1 MAGYILRDGEKSVVL
16 RADQIDR
23 LLGRGDGDAALLYLC
38 LLRNDGAIE
47 PQRLM
52 QSLRF
57 SELRLRAAET
67 ALQELGLIDRPV
79 RPQPQEPAQEPVAY
93 TTEEV
98 RRALEED
105 GEFRMLT
112 DQTQNLLGKRLNTTD
127 LKSLMNLYSAVGLPA
142 DVIFLLVSHCVD
154 RTERRYGP
162 GRRPTIHQ
170 IEKEG
175 YYWAQQG
182 LFDQESAAAYLREYK
197 ARQSKLAAYM
207 QVLRLGDRRPIPAEE
222 KYITGWMN
230 MGFPPE
236 TVAIAY
242 EKTILK
248 KQELNWRYLNGIL
261 RRWHEENR
269 HTPEQAADEGRS
281 RGKQPAP
288 TQQQDTAVEKYLK
301 WGGGRSDGIRRKN
314 HAPGARPVFG
324 GQAAPPEPGRPAPPR
339 PLCTGAAPCGDRP
352 RAARHDEPNHLFGA
366 APRDGSRPR
375 HPRHPRRQPQP
386 AA

>member
-1 MAGYILRDGEKSVVL
+1 MASILIHTADESVTLTAQTVK
-16 RADQIDR
+16 R
-23 LLGRGDGDAALLYLC
+23 LLDRGDGDAALLYLA
-38 LLRNDGAIE
+38 LLRHHGTVQ
-47 PQRLM
+47 PR
-52 QSLRF
+52 SLAG
-57 SELRLRAAET
+57 ELRWEKSRIEAAEQ
-67 ALQELGLIDRPV
+67 ALRDLRLLAPAAEEIP
-79 RPQPQEPAQEPVAY
+79 EPADEKPSYQRDDIA
-93 TTEEV
+93 
-98 RRALEED
+98 RRLESSE
-105 GEFRMLT
+105 EFRLLT
-112 DQTQNLLGKRLNTTD
+112 AEVEKKLGKRLTTPD
-127 LKSLMNLYSAVGLPA
+127 VGVLLGLNDYLGLPA
-142 DVIFLLVSHCVD
+142 DVIFLLVNHCV
-154 RTERRYGP
+154 ERVTRKYGE
-162 GRRPTIHQ
+162 GRRPTLRQ

-288 TQQQDTAVEKYLK
+288 TQQQNTAVEKYLK
-301 WGGGRSDGIRRKN
+301 W
-314 HAPGARPVFG
+314 
-324 GQAAPPEPGRPAPPR
+324 
-339 PLCTGAAPCGDRP
+339 
-352 RAARHDEPNHLFGA
+352 
-366 APRDGSRPR
+366 
-375 HPRHPRRQPQP
+375 
-386 AA
+386 